1 MARYLI
7 SFPSAAMVVPNGECQ
22 TVGRDSLAVIDEAL
36 KWNLRDE
43 SHRSDDQRPLP
54 IAPSNAT
61 DLPPQPR

>member
-1 MARYLI
+1 
-7 SFPSAAMVVPNGECQ
+7 MVVPNGECQ
-22 TVGRDSLAVIDEAL
+22 TVGRDSHAVIDEAL